1 MKLKRLIIPEFSEGN
16 TVILFFFFLN
26 GVNGKN
32 MKQVSFKIIYFF
44 KRAYNIISRISIKL
58 LFGLLSVGNIEGYVA
73 FIQCISMKL

>member
-1 MKLKRLIIPEFSEGN
+1 MKLKKLIIPEFSEGN
-16 TVILFFFFLN
+16 TVILFIFFLN

-58 LFGLLSVGNIEGYVA
+58 LFGLLSVGNIAGYVA
-73 FIQCISMKL
+73 FIQYISMKL